1 MMRSDASLKGKI
13 KALAKKS
20 NLKPQ
25 ELLQMYLFEHLL
37 MRLGKSGY
45 AEAFVLKGGLLISS
59 MTGVAQRTTMDM
71 DTTVIGM
78 DMDED
83 TVSEAVAAICAVD
96 VADGME
102 YSYLLVVAFGSR
114 ISNAFKCNADSG
126 GQGCRHGR
134 WGAGRDP
141 AKENGILP
149 RSGKAAD

>member
-37 MRLGKSGY
+37 VRLGKSGY

-59 MTGVAQRTTMDM
+59 MTGVAQRITMDM

-83 TVSEAVAAICAVD
+83 TVSEAVAATFIRSSTSIRVKSCSTCSASKPSRKQTSSPRLRHKKNAPLD
-96 VADGME
+96 FSSG
-102 YSYLLVVAFGSR
+102 AFPH
-114 ISNAFKCNADSG
+114 IA
-126 GQGCRHGR
+126 
-134 WGAGRDP
+134 
-141 AKENGILP
+141 
-149 RSGKAAD
+149 

>member
-1 MMRSDASLKGKI
+1 MMRGDASLKGKI

-37 MRLGKSGY
+37 VRLGKSGY

-78 DMDED
+78 DMDEHGWSD
-83 TVSEAVAAICAVD
+83 VD
-96 VADGME
+96 ELVRGI
-102 YSYLLVVAFGSR
+102 SKTRPLLTTCSRRLWQRQAERRGVWVRRVGRCLARKSRCEQLRTLKGSKG
-114 ISNAFKCNADSG
+114 A
-126 GQGCRHGR
+126 QG
-134 WGAGRDP
+134 
-141 AKENGILP
+141 
-149 RSGKAAD
+149 

>member
-59 MTGVAQRTTMDM
+59 MTGVAQRTTSDM

-78 DMDED
+78 DNWNED

-102 YSYLLVVAFGSR
+102 YSFER
-114 ISNAFKCNADSG
+114 IEPIREATST
-126 GQGCRHGR
+126 RT
-134 WGAGRDP
+134 GARTC
-141 AKENGILP
+141 A
-149 RSGKAAD
+149 